1 VKRRRQA
8 ITLAVISVLLCGFLQ
23 APPAPLVLPFG
34 DSVDWVT
41 TEDMAYTIGTTTE
54 KIIVPK
60 GFVTDFASIPQP
72 LWSFGLS
79 PHGQYS
85 RAAVI
90 HDYLYWA
97 QGCTRIQSDRLLLIA
112 MKESAVKAFDEFVIF
127 QGVRK
132 GGAGAWSANANERRE
147 GLPKIVPARFLPRQI
162 RT

>member
-1 VKRRRQA
+1 MAPICALLSSYFRSHSSEESADARIGGLAVKRRRHA
-8 ITLAVISVLLCGFLQ
+8 ITLAVISLLLCGFLQ

-112 MKESAVKAFDEFVIF
+112 M
-127 QGVRK
+127 
-132 GGAGAWSANANERRE
+132 
-147 GLPKIVPARFLPRQI
+147 
-162 RT
+162 